1 MRVRLPGRRDLSE
14 VVVKR
19 IDRVELVARVRHR
32 LLKDGT
38 EPGLVERVVKPGF
51 FPSGD
56 KGLFELA
63 KKLGLVA
70 DDEQFEEN

>member
-1 MRVRLPGRRDLSE
+1 MRLPGGRRLPE

-19 IDRVELVARVRHR
+19 IDRETLVERVRHK
-32 LLKDGT
+32 LLKNGT
-38 EPGLVERVVKPGF
+38 EAGLVERVLRPGF

-56 KGLFELA
+56 AALFELA

-70 DDEQFEEN
+70 DDEQFAEN